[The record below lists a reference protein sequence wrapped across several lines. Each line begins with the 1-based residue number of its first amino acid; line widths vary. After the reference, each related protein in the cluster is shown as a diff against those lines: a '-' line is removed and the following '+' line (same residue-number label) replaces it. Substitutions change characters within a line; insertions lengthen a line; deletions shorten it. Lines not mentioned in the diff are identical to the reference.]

1 MEELEMTRNSTRRR
15 AITIF
20 EIIALIAGW
29 IVLLVILT
37 TTGPTT
43 G

>member
-1 MEELEMTRNSTRRR
+1 MTNNSPRRR

-29 IVLLVILT
+29 IILLVVLT